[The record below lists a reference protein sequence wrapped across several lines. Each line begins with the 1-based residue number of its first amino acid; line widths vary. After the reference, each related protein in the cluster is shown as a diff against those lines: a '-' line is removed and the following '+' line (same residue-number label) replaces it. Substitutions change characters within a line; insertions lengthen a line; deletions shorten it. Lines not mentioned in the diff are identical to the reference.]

1 MNSMPLKTKRL
12 KTKLLQLFTLCFLS
26 LSLLSQS
33 AFAMSLQEAKSQGFL
48 GEQANG
54 YLGLV
59 QANPEAKAVM
69 DDVNNK
75 RRAHYETIAKKNN
88 ISAADVAKLAGEKA
102 IAATDKGNYVQDA
115 SGKWI
120 KK

>member
-1 MNSMPLKTKRL
+1 MKSIRL
-12 KTKLLQLFTLCFLS
+12 KTKLLLLLTLSVLS
-26 LSLLSQS
+26 LS
-33 AFAMSLQEAKSQGFL
+33 AFAMSLQEAKSQGYL

>member
-1 MNSMPLKTKRL
+1 MKSIRL
-12 KTKLLQLFTLCFLS
+12 KTKLLLLLTLSFLS
-26 LSLLSQS
+26 LS
-33 AFAMSLQEAKSQGFL
+33 AFAMSLQEAKSQGYL

-75 RRAHYETIAKKNN
+75 RRAHYETIAKKNKLP
-88 ISAADVAKLAGEKA
+88 AADVAKLAGEKA

-115 SGKWI
+115 KGKWI

>member
-1 MNSMPLKTKRL
+1 MKSIRL
-12 KTKLLQLFTLCFLS
+12 KTKLILLLTLSFLS
-26 LSLLSQS
+26 LS
-33 AFAMSLQEAKSQGFL
+33 AFAMSLQEAKSQGYL

-75 RRAHYETIAKKNN
+75 RRAHYETIAKKNKL
-88 ISAADVAKLAGEKA
+88 SSADVAKLAGEKA

-115 SGKWI
+115 KGKWI

>member
-1 MNSMPLKTKRL
+1 MKLMRL
-12 KTKLLQLFTLCFLS
+12 KPTLLLLLS
-26 LSLLSQS
+26 LGLLSLN
-33 AFAMSLQEAKSQGFL
+33 AFAMSLQDAKSQGYL
-48 GEQANG
+48 GEQPNG

-59 QANPEAKAVM
+59 QNNSDAKAVM
-69 DDVNNK
+69 DEVNNK

-102 IAATDKGNYVQDA
+102 IAATDKGNYVQNA
-115 SGKWI
+115 QGKWV

>member
-1 MNSMPLKTKRL
+1 MKSIRL
-12 KTKLLQLFTLCFLS
+12 KTKLLLLLTLSFLS
-26 LSLLSQS
+26 LS
-33 AFAMSLQEAKSQGFL
+33 AFAMSLQEAKSQGYL

-75 RRAHYETIAKKNN
+75 RRAHYETIAKKNKL
-88 ISAADVAKLAGEKA
+88 SPGDVAKLAGEKA

-115 SGKWI
+115 KGKWI

>member
-1 MNSMPLKTKRL
+1 MKSIRL
-12 KTKLLQLFTLCFLS
+12 KTKLLLLLTLSFLS
-26 LSLLSQS
+26 LS
-33 AFAMSLQEAKSQGFL
+33 AFAMSLQEAKSQGYL

-75 RRAHYETIAKKNN
+75 RRAHYETIAKKN
-88 ISAADVAKLAGEKA
+88 KLSPP
-102 IAATDKGNYVQDA
+102 TSLNSPV
-115 SGKWI
+115 
-120 KK
+120 KKP

>member
-1 MNSMPLKTKRL
+1 MKSIRL
-12 KTKLLQLFTLCFLS
+12 KTKLLLLLTLSVLS
-26 LSLLSQS
+26 LS
-33 AFAMSLQEAKSQGFL
+33 AFAMSLQEAKSQGYL
-48 GEQANG
+48 GEQSNG

-75 RRAHYETIAKKNN
+75 RRAHYETIAKKNKL
-88 ISAADVAKLAGEKA
+88 SPAKLAGEKA

-115 SGKWI
+115 KGKWI

>member
-1 MNSMPLKTKRL
+1 MKSIRL
-12 KTKLLQLFTLCFLS
+12 KTKLLLLLTLSVLS
-26 LSLLSQS
+26 LS
-33 AFAMSLQEAKSQGFL
+33 AFAMSLQEAKSQGYL

-75 RRAHYETIAKKNN
+75 RRAHYETIAKKNKL
-88 ISAADVAKLAGEKA
+88 SAADVAKLAGEKA

-115 SGKWI
+115 KGKWI

>member
-1 MNSMPLKTKRL
+1 MKSMSLKT
-12 KTKLLQLFTLCFLS
+12 LLQKPTLLLLLGLGLFS
-26 LSLLSQS
+26 LN
-33 AFAMSLQEAKSQGFL
+33 AFAMSLQEAKSQGYL
-48 GEQANG
+48 GEQLNG

-59 QANPEAKAVM
+59 QNNSDAKAVM
-69 DDVNNK
+69 DEVNNK

-102 IAATDKGNYVQDA
+102 IAATDKGNYVQNA
-115 SGKWI
+115 KGKWV

>member
-1 MNSMPLKTKRL
+1 MKSIRL
-12 KTKLLQLFTLCFLS
+12 KTKLLLLLTLSVLS
-26 LSLLSQS
+26 LS
-33 AFAMSLQEAKSQGFL
+33 AFAMSLQDAKSQGYL

-88 ISAADVAKLAGEKA
+88 LSPTDVAKLAGAKA
-102 IAATDKGNYVQDA
+102 INATEKGNYVQDNK
-115 SGKWI
+115 GKWI

>member
-1 MNSMPLKTKRL
+1 MKSIRL
-12 KTKLLQLFTLCFLS
+12 KTKLLLLLTLSFLS
-26 LSLLSQS
+26 LS
-33 AFAMSLQEAKSQGFL
+33 AFAMSLQEAKSQGYL

-75 RRAHYETIAKKNN
+75 RRAHYETIAKKNKL
-88 ISAADVAKLAGEKA
+88 SPADVAKLAGEKA

-115 SGKWI
+115 KGKWI

>member
-1 MNSMPLKTKRL
+1 MKSIQL
-12 KTKLLQLFTLCFLS
+12 KTKLLLLLTLSFLS
-26 LSLLSQS
+26 LS
-33 AFAMSLQEAKSQGFL
+33 AFAMSLQEAKSQGYL

-59 QANPEAKAVM
+59 KANPEAKAVM

-115 SGKWI
+115 KGKWI

>member
-1 MNSMPLKTKRL
+1 MKLMPLNTLRL
-12 KTKLLQLFTLCFLS
+12 KPKLLLLLCLS
-26 LSLLSQS
+26 LFSLNV
-33 AFAMSLQEAKSQGFL
+33 FAMSLQEAKSQGYL
-48 GEQANG
+48 GEQPNG

-59 QANPEAKAVM
+59 QNNNDAKAVM
-69 DDVNNK
+69 DEVNNK

-102 IAATDKGNYVQDA
+102 IAATDKGNYVQNA
-115 SGKWI
+115 QGKWV

>member
-1 MNSMPLKTKRL
+1 MKSIRL
-12 KTKLLQLFTLCFLS
+12 KTKLLLLLTLSFLS
-26 LSLLSQS
+26 LS
-33 AFAMSLQEAKSQGFL
+33 AFAMSLQEAKSQGYL

-75 RRAHYETIAKKNN
+75 RRAHYETIAKKNKL
-88 ISAADVAKLAGEKA
+88 SAADVAKLAGEKA

-115 SGKWI
+115 KGKWI

>member
-1 MNSMPLKTKRL
+1 MKSMRLTTKRL
-12 KTKLLQLFTLCFLS
+12 KSKLLQLLTLSFLS
-26 LSLLSQS
+26 LSLLSLS
-33 AFAMSLQEAKSQGFL
+33 AFAMSLQEAKSQGYL

-59 QANPEAKAVM
+59 KANPEAKAVM

-75 RRAHYETIAKKNN
+75 RRAHYETIAKKNKL
-88 ISAADVAKLAGEKA
+88 SAADVAKLAGEKA

-115 SGKWI
+115 KGKWI

>member
-1 MNSMPLKTKRL
+1 MEEYIMKS
-12 KTKLLQLFTLCFLS
+12 KLLLLLTLSFLS
-26 LSLLSQS
+26 LS
-33 AFAMSLQEAKSQGFL
+33 AFAMSLQDAKSQGYL
-48 GEQANG
+48 GEQPNG

-75 RRAHYETIAKKNN
+75 RRAHYETIAKKNKL
-88 ISAADVAKLAGEKA
+88 SPTEVAKLAGEKA
-102 IAATDKGNYVQDA
+102 IAATDKGNYVQD
-115 SGKWI
+115 SNGKWI